1 MATTRLGSPGCGR
14 GRDGTTGC
22 DGPDRVEGARRET
35 TGVSQP
41 GFQEPCCQADAMAS
55 PQVPGTAAEVTP
67 LRRGAGGRPSHH
79 YAKAFKVRLDGVTAT
94 AVLAMS
100 TELDQPYQPVLEALV
115 DIGLGH
121 CSELPS
127 PVEPASLDG
136 MPSLRA
142 AAAPAH
148 RPSADSSRPFK
159 LRLKKEP
166 TTAVLD
172 GAGTGGYQPYLAALI
187 ELGLRY
193 RDELPASLQAA
204 TLFTTQE
211 VLLDKTG

>member
-1 MATTRLGSPGCGR
+1 
-14 GRDGTTGC
+14 
-22 DGPDRVEGARRET
+22 
-35 TGVSQP
+35 
-41 GFQEPCCQADAMAS
+41 MAS
-55 PQVPGTAAEVTP
+55 SQVPGTAVEVTP

-121 CSELPS
+121 RSELPS

-142 AAAPAH
+142 GAAPAH

-172 GAGTGGYQPYLAALI
+172 GAGTGGYQPYLSALI

-193 RDELPASLQAA
+193 RDELPASLQDA